1 MTRLKTDRLK
11 RWTDGG
17 PWRRSV
23 KVFVSRRV
31 WTVLTFC
38 LVTGA
43 SGPATAQF
51 PNAMSGDPVP
61 RDVRETYEKG
71 LQFLAST
78 QSEDGGWGEGG
89 YAGPGVTGMAIMTF
103 LASGEDP
110 NYGIYSSHIRRG
122 LRSILNSQDPE
133 TGILGGKSGH
143 TSMYHHGFAMLALAE
158 AYGAVDDRTL
168 WTEVGEER
176 GMSLGESLELAVR
189 GAVTSQKNNK
199 FGGWR
204 YGPDAKD
211 ADTSV
216 SGAVMVGLLAARNA
230 GIDVPDEAIER
241 GVSYFLSMTN
251 ERGNVSYS
259 GPSSHGDSLAR
270 SSIATLVYAI
280 GKRKEMPKYRAA
292 LESLTSR
299 LDQAPPSY
307 PRYTQ
312 YYEAQALFQGDP
324 DAWRRWND
332 RLIRELKEEQMEDG
346 QFTGSY
352 GATVETSL
360 GLLAM
365 ALNYRFLPIYER

>member
-1 MTRLKTDRLK
+1 VNVGRLRHIL
-11 RWTDGG
+11 TDGLKIVAPYG
-17 PWRRSV
+17 CAFSLIVMLSGNSV
-23 KVFVSRRV
+23 
-31 WTVLTFC
+31 
-38 LVTGA
+38 
-43 SGPATAQF
+43 AQY
-51 PNAMSGDPVP
+51 PSAMSGDPVP

-71 LQFLAST
+71 LQYLAST
-78 QSEDGGWGEGG
+78 QSEDGSWGEGG
-89 YAGPGVTGMAIMTF
+89 YKGPGVTGMAVMTF

-110 NYGIYSSHIRRG
+110 NFGIYSSHIRRG
-122 LRSILNSQDPE
+122 LRSIIGSQDSE
-133 TGILGGKSGH
+133 TGILGGKAGH

-168 WTEVGEER
+168 WSEVGEER
-176 GMSLGESLELAVR
+176 GRSIGESLELAVR

-216 SGAVMVGLLAARNA
+216 SGAVMVGLLAAKNA
-230 GIDVPDEAIER
+230 GIDVPDEAINR
-241 GVSYFLSMTN
+241 GISYFLSMTGDK
-251 ERGNVSYS
+251 GNVAYS
-259 GPSSHGDSLAR
+259 GPSSHGDSMAR
-270 SSIATLVYAI
+270 SSIAALIYAI
-280 GKRKEMPKYRAA
+280 DKRKDMPKYRAV
-292 LESLTSR
+292 LQSLTSR
-299 LDQAPPSY
+299 LDQSPPSY

-324 DAWRRWND
+324 DAWRRWNE
-332 RLIRELKEEQMEDG
+332 RLIRELKEEQLDDG